1 MCYACIPKVVHNLN
15 TGEHPCPGPINN
27 ALPSVLPPDFG
38 MTMASHVIDN
48 EFAIVL
54 PRTDSPMQPTSSG
67 SFGWSLNI
75 LISAPAVED
84 MAIRHMYQS
93 LRTHLSIARR
103 VEFSMTI
110 LEGLRWRFTMQRQ
123 FLFVLQNLVQHC
135 LITPLSVMQEIDFG
149 FAETD
154 PKILVIKERLEV
166 FEFVREMGN
175 TSLTHVDPKD
185 VLKRNFKLP
194 VLWLAVLIARSDSD
208 IEHVTQN
215 LIHYGHFGNPDIQ
228 LLNVMASNPGQYD
241 FKYNEIATDRS
252 DRHSSDSMVGFW
264 LPHGQNFQIWA
275 HSTRMR
281 YTEMIQAYGV
291 WWGDGIWGNE
301 SALVEM
307 LTMIEQ
313 HGTCHEFQL
322 ALF

>member
-1 MCYACIPKVVHNLN
+1 MI
-15 TGEHPCPGPINN
+15 
-27 ALPSVLPPDFG
+27 
-38 MTMASHVIDN
+38 MASHVIDN

-54 PRTDSPMQPTSSG
+54 PCTDSPMQPHSIG
-67 SFGWSLNI
+67 SFSWSLNA

-84 MAIRHMYQS
+84 IAIRHMYHS
-93 LRTHLSIARR
+93 LRTHRSIGRH

-123 FLFVLQNLVQHC
+123 FLFVLQNLLQHA
-135 LITPLSVMQEIDFG
+135 LITPLSVMQEIDFS

-215 LIHYGHFGNPDIQ
+215 LIFYGHLGNPDIQ
-228 LLNVMASNPGQYD
+228 LLNVMASNPGRYD
-241 FKYNEIATDRS
+241 FKYIEMATDRS
-252 DRHSSDSMVGFW
+252 DRHSSGSMVGFW
-264 LPHGQNFQIWA
+264 LPHGQSFQRWA
-275 HSTRMR
+275 HSTRIR

-291 WWGDGIWGNE
+291 LWGDGTWGNE
-301 SALVEM
+301 SVLIEM
-307 LTMIEQ
+307 LTMVLVMSFN
-313 HGTCHEFQL
+313 CLSFKRFYS
-322 ALF
+322 LF